1 MMRRRGR
8 EKKKKKRKTKT
19 KTIKAIFNQYE
30 CLESIKV
37 RRIRGS

>member
-8 EKKKKKRKTKT
+8 EKKKKKKKNRT
-19 KTIKAIFNQYE
+19 KTIKAILNQS
-30 CLESIKV
+30 ESVENIKV